1 LAKLLTKE
9 QILDAQDLETRE
21 VEVPEWGGVVL
32 VKGMTGVERDDFEAQ
47 MIVGKGKNTTVNMK
61 NVRAKLVAASVV
73 DEDGQRLFTDQDVQA
88 LGKKSAA
95 ALDRVF
101 AVAQRLSKIGKDD
114 IEELAK
120 NLPDDLSD
128 NSGLD

>member
-1 LAKLLTKE
+1 MAKLLTKE